1 MELVNNK
8 NNNRLSISIDRKI
21 STSTRKHSTSA
32 RMNKL
37 RANAQRLKHFSE
49 EKPQWL
55 RKLIERLEDKREEVE
70 VKEIEAPLIIQR
82 ILNVT
87 FVVLGLALFFGVI
100 GAIIFTVGMLFNV
113 KILWINPEYSNRNSI
128 FRYLSRFLFN
138 SDKILFSYYYF

>member
-21 STSTRKHSTSA
+21 SPSTRKHSTSA

-55 RKLIERLEDKREEVE
+55 RKLIERLEDKREDVE